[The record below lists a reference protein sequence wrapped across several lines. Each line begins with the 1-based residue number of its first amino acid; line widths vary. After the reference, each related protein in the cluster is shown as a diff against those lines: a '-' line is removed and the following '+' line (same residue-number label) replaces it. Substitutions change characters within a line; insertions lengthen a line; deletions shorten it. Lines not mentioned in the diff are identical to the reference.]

1 MRLATI
7 TLAILLCGILFPA
20 AAAPQTSTLPAQISD
35 AEFWRIFTE
44 FSDTVPGELS
54 VGSAVRFVFR
64 IKDFDPVRGFRRYFW
79 KATPVRN

>member
-44 FSDTVPGELS
+44 FSEP
-54 VGSAVRFVFR
+54 
-64 IKDFDPVRGFRRYFW
+64 
-79 KATPVRN
+79 KAYPLGINIIFYAMTH